1 MADEPTH
8 CPGTIVWTDLTVPDA
23 ERLGRFYSK
32 VTGWHSAP
40 VSMGE
45 YDDFNMLPAGGDAP
59 VAGICHARG
68 PNANLPPQWLI
79 YIRVSDVAES
89 ARHCVELGGK
99 VVDGP
104 RRMGDKT
111 FCVIQDPAGAVAAL
125 IGSVAP
131 GD

>member
-8 CPGTIVWTDLTVPDA
+8 RPGTIVWTDLTVPDA
-23 ERLGRFYSK
+23 ERLARFYSE
-32 VTGWHSAP
+32 VAGWQPAA
-40 VSMGE
+40 VGMGE
-45 YDDFNMLPAGGDAP
+45 YDDFNMLPAKGDAP

-79 YIRVSDVAES
+79 YICVSDVAGS

-125 IGSVAP
+125 IGSVGP